1 MYRLAVRIYM
11 GKKQLSV
18 PSSGVTIDEIED
30 IPNVSK
36 PEPSG
41 DDEETCTAVTI
52 AGIQQLE
59 ANTTCINCKKLIPA
73 TSESVCVCENCNTMQ
88 KTTNHRYSAKLFM
101 TNNNNERLSLR
112 AYDEALKSIAQTDK
126 NISSQDLLFAPP
138 FDVTFNKYHVIT
150 HVSRK

>member
-1 MYRLAVRIYM
+1 MIEIYDPQKLPGGKTKQEVVLADETATASLILWEDDINLLVKNKSYQMFRLAVRIYM

-36 PEPSG
+36 PEPSS

-59 ANTTCINCKKLIPA
+59 ANTACINCKKLIPA
-73 TSESVCVCENCNTMQ
+73 TSESVCVCNTIL
-88 KTTNHRYSAKLFM
+88 TTDTQQNYS
-101 TNNNNERLSLR
+101 
-112 AYDEALKSIAQTDK
+112 
-126 NISSQDLLFAPP
+126 
-138 FDVTFNKYHVIT
+138 
-150 HVSRK
+150 